1 MNPGKTTRMTDPIRN
16 ITLGLD
22 QIAIAIAD
30 KWKIITKII
39 HRPED
44 IPELLHLLAIMV
56 RSLTSETILVT
67 GEEIILVTTEETI
80 HVTEVTSPDISR
92 DKGLETNT
100 DHMDVSETMHLHTGV
115 MEEEQ
120 RHQMIEM
127 VEGTDTA
134 TTTILTIT
142 EEGNL
147 AALQTDHLMT
157 TEVTDRILK
166 LSRGGPETLRDKIP
180 DHHQQG
186 ETSLSSVEDQHQ
198 EKVEMGTITATDVG
212 VKITFLQSVNN
223 SRIGGENPVIAV
235 SCTKGETAT

>member
-1 MNPGKTTRMTDPIRN
+1 
-16 ITLGLD
+16 
-22 QIAIAIAD
+22 
-30 KWKIITKII
+30 
-39 HRPED
+39 
-44 IPELLHLLAIMV
+44 
-56 RSLTSETILVT
+56 
-67 GEEIILVTTEETI
+67 
-80 HVTEVTSPDISR
+80 
-92 DKGLETNT
+92 
-100 DHMDVSETMHLHTGV
+100 
-115 MEEEQ
+115 
-120 RHQMIEM
+120 M

-157 TEVTDRILK
+157 TEVTDRILN
-166 LSRGGPETLRDKIP
+166 LSGGGPETIRDRIP
-180 DHHQQG
+180 DHHQLG

-235 SCTKGETAT
+235 SFTKGETAT